1 MKKLKFLYKL
11 TIFFMITFTVI
22 ISCLY
27 TYAYFSPKITL
38 NSANALSLYD
48 NENNLILQTS
58 NNKKW
63 ANINE
68 ISNDLLNAT
77 ISVEDK
83 NFYHHFGFDYLR
95 ILKSLYLN
103 AKTKSITAGASTISQ
118 QYVKNLFLDFD
129 QTWKRKIKEA
139 MLTLNLEV
147 HYSKKEILEGYLNTI
162 NYGQGN
168 FGIENA
174 SNYYFNKKSSEL
186 TLEEAIILAGIPKS
200 PENYNPVN
208 NYDASI
214 KRAKIVAEAMYKNKK
229 IDEETYK
236 NLFSQK
242 IEIYGQR
249 KTNNMQTLM
258 YYYDAVLN
266 ELNSISNIPKDLIK
280 SKGLKVYTN
289 LDINAQQ
296 KLDNTF
302 KENENQ
308 DNIELAAIMAEPSTG
323 KVFALAG
330 GLNYSK
336 SQFNRAIFAKRQV
349 GSTIKPFLYY
359 AALNNNMTEASTF
372 KSEETSFVFAENK
385 KYTPKNYSNI
395 YADKNITMAAAL
407 AYSDN
412 IYAVKTHLFI
422 GTEELVNTLKEAGLK
437 KEINTFPA
445 LALGAVEL
453 NLLDY
458 VETYNT
464 LANYGTYKDLYF
476 IEKVEDYEGN
486 LIYKHKSETKDV
498 LNKDNVFIINEM
510 LTNTYNAS
518 FIDYQSPTIISLNS
532 RLTKKYAIKSGTTDN
547 DYLVIGYNPD
557 VLMFVW
563 AGSDYNGAVP
573 KAYSSKIKNI
583 WCDNVEEYL
592 KDKESSWY
600 TPSDNI
606 IAVPLDPISGK
617 VAESSKNILYYFKRG
632 TEPIT
637 N

>member
-200 PENYNPVN
+200 PENYNPVS

-214 KRAKIVAEAMYKNKK
+214 KRAKIVAEAMHKNKK

-266 ELNSISNIPKDLIK
+266 ELNSIPNIPKDLIK

-422 GTEELVNTLKEAGLK
+422 GTEELVNTLKEAG
-437 KEINTFPA
+437 
-445 LALGAVEL
+445 
-453 NLLDY
+453 
-458 VETYNT
+458 
-464 LANYGTYKDLYF
+464 
-476 IEKVEDYEGN
+476 
-486 LIYKHKSETKDV
+486 
-498 LNKDNVFIINEM
+498 
-510 LTNTYNAS
+510 
-518 FIDYQSPTIISLNS
+518 
-532 RLTKKYAIKSGTTDN
+532 
-547 DYLVIGYNPD
+547 
-557 VLMFVW
+557 
-563 AGSDYNGAVP
+563 
-573 KAYSSKIKNI
+573 
-583 WCDNVEEYL
+583 
-592 KDKESSWY
+592 
-600 TPSDNI
+600 
-606 IAVPLDPISGK
+606 
-617 VAESSKNILYYFKRG
+617 
-632 TEPIT
+632 
-637 N
+637 